1 MKSLW
6 TKWMALLFVLSL
18 LVSCGGGGG
27 GGGGGTGDTMTIT
40 IGTNAPI
47 TYNGNA
53 SDPILTAKVITTK
66 TYINLASGYSFATSS
81 WAKIL
86 NITINATTSGTYTF
100 SSAADPTGI
109 LYSDV
114 PNTYQGTS
122 GTITITIGDVGSPIT
137 GTFNATL
144 LCGTGCTGTIT
155 MSGSFSVTRSQ

>member
-27 GGGGGTGDTMTIT
+27 GGGGGGTGDTMTIT
-40 IGTNAPI
+40 INAPI

-81 WAKIL
+81 WAKTL
-86 NITINATTSGTYTF
+86 NITINGTTSGTYTF
-100 SSAADPTGI
+100 TSATDPTGI

-122 GTITITIGDVGSPIT
+122 GTITIAIGAVGSPIT

-144 LCGTGCTGTIT
+144 ACATSCSGTIN
-155 MSGSFSVTRSQ
+155 MSGSFSITRSQ

>member
-18 LVSCGGGGG
+18 LVSCGGGGGG

-66 TYINLASGYSFATSS
+66 TYINLASGYSLAASS
-81 WAKIL
+81 WAKTL
-86 NITINATTSGTYTF
+86 NITINGTTSGTYPFT
-100 SSAADPTGI
+100 SATDPTGI

-114 PNTYQGTS
+114 PNTYQGTN
-122 GTITITIGDVGSPIT
+122 GTITIAIGAVGSPIT

-144 LCGTGCTGTIT
+144 VGPAVRVQQ
-155 MSGSFSVTRSQ
+155 SP